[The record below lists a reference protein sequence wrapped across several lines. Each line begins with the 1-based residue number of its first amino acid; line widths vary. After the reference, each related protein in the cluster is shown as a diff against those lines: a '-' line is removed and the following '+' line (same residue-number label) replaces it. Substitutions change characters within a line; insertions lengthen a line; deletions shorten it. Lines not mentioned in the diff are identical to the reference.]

1 MSVVELWRD
10 NLTRFAES
18 HRKTVAFGPEHPA
31 VRAAKRYCDRTGATW
46 EIGIGGRC
54 ELGKRA
60 LKQWGYE
67 LWQNVTARW
76 AIILLPLLAIIG
88 LGLVINARSTGI
100 VLTVIVGIVYVLA
113 GLLLGFYVEDR
124 DDGWQT
130 LPKSSVERKRLL
142 VAFLVTIPVSG
153 LAYLIARLLRSELVH
168 TIILGGLILALS
180 VAILG
185 ILFEI
190 GMRVG
195 WVSLLIGLLI
205 FAGMVAAALG
215 VIVLVGFV
223 AGKVAE
229 ANQERREAALD
240 ARRNDVSVQRAV
252 RDSLDGALRDYYAR
266 NKEFALDQSVFPEF
280 EAWRDR
286 LEVMLGDHEYAW
298 EDLPSEWPLTRF
310 VWLYYEENYEIAD
323 DFMTDLRDR
332 WRQQQVAK
340 AHRNEQG
347 RAKAR
352 NVLGFVGASLFLAK
366 SRVCPNVVLP
376 KRDQVIA

>member
-67 LWQNVTARW
+67 LWQNVNARW
-76 AIILLPLLAIIG
+76 AIILLPILVIIG
-88 LGLVINARSTGI
+88 LGLAINARSTGI
-100 VLTVIVGIVYVLA
+100 VLAVIAGIVYVLA
-113 GLLLGFYVEDR
+113 GLLLGLYVEDR
-124 DDGWQT
+124 YDGWQT
-130 LPKSSVERKRLL
+130 LPKSSPERKVML

-153 LAYLIARLLRSELVH
+153 LAYLIARLLRSELVA
-168 TIILGGLILALS
+168 TIVLGALILALS
-180 VAILG
+180 VVILG
-185 ILFEI
+185 LLFEI

-205 FAGMVAAALG
+205 LVGMVAALLG
-215 VIVLVGFV
+215 VVVLAGFV

-229 ANQERREAALD
+229 TNQERREAALE
-240 ARRNDVSVQRAV
+240 ARRNDVSIQHAV
-252 RDSLDGALRDYYAR
+252 RDSLDDTLRSYYAR
-266 NKEFALDQSVFPEF
+266 NKGAACDDSGFPAF
-280 EAWRDR
+280 DAWRDR
-286 LEVMLGDHEYAW
+286 LEEMLAHHGYVW

-310 VWLYYEENYEIAD
+310 TWLFYEDNYDIAG
-323 DFMTDLRDR
+323 DFMTDLQDR
-332 WRQQQVAK
+332 WRQQEVAK
-340 AHRNEQG
+340 ARRNEQR